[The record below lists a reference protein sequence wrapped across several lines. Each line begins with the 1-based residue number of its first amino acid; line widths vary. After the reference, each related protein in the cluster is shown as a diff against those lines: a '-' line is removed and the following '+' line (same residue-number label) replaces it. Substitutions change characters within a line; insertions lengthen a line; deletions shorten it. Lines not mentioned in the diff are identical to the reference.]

1 MKDLLVQAIADIQE
15 DEALTLAARL
25 LDAGAP
31 AKTIL
36 DACREAMCIVGDR
49 YERREY
55 FLPELV
61 VSGETLKRIAALIRP
76 EAREA
81 AATEPLAR
89 ILIGTVAGDI
99 HDIGKEIVAF
109 MLAANEFE
117 VRDLGVDVS
126 ASRFVQEVKEAR
138 PDILALSGFL
148 TLAYDSMKE
157 TVAALSTAGLRDQVK
172 IMIGGA
178 PMDDGVRDYVGADAY
193 GPDAMAAVRI
203 ARRFAGGG

>member
-1 MKDLLVQAIADIQE
+1 MKDLLVQAITSMQE
-15 DEALTLAARL
+15 EEAVALAAHML
-25 LDAGAP
+25 GAGAQ
-31 AKTIL
+31 AQTIL
-36 DACREAMCIVGDR
+36 EACREAMCIVGDR

-61 VSGETLKRIAALIRP
+61 VSGEALKRVAALIRP
-76 EAREA
+76 EARQ
-81 AATEPLAR
+81 AATGEPLAR
-89 ILIGTVAGDI
+89 IVIGTVAGDI

-109 MLAANEFE
+109 MLTANEFE

-126 ASRFVQEVKEAR
+126 AGRFVHEVGEAR

-148 TLAYDSMKE
+148 TLAYDSMKQ
-157 TVAALSTAGLRDQVK
+157 TVAALGAAGLRDRVK
-172 IMIGGA
+172 VMIGGA

-203 ARRFAGGG
+203 ARRWSEGG